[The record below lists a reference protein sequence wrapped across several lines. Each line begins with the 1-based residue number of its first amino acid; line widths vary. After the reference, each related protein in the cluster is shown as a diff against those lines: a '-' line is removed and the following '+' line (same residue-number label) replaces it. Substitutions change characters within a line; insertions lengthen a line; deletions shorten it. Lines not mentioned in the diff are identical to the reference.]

1 MGKNRAG
8 FFVMLAGKRATF
20 NWLFFIFVGIFGRG
34 GYINVLTGMLF
45 ILAGAFM
52 RTLAAGTIKKNE
64 VLTDTGPY
72 SMCRNPLY
80 LGSFLI
86 SAGLVIAAKNTF
98 ILLYFLVFFPLAY
111 IPAILT
117 EEDFLAGKFGEN
129 YLLYKKKT
137 PAFIPHIKKTDMEN
151 FSWKQVRENKE
162 YINWL
167 VILTLLLV
175 LSIKPYLIFKK

>member
-45 ILAGAFM
+45 ILAGAFI
-52 RTLAAGTIKKNE
+52 RILAAGTIKKNE

-72 SMCRNPLY
+72 RMCRNPLY

-86 SAGLVIAAKNTF
+86 SSGLVIAADNIF

-111 IPAILT
+111 IPAILG
-117 EEDFLAGKFGEN
+117 EEKFLTKKFGEN
-129 YLLYKKKT
+129 YLLYKRKT

-151 FSWKQVRENKE
+151 FSWKQVKENKE

-167 VILTLLLV
+167 VISVLLIIL
-175 LSIKPYLIFKK
+175 LIEPYLVFNK